1 MSRSLPCLFAV
12 LGLMTAAQWA
22 LASTIDPTDK
32 FAYAQSTGWMNL
44 RPDQS
49 GGGEGVTVT
58 LYHLSGKSY
67 GQSTGWVEFGDG
79 TPADGLHYSN
89 TGAADVGVNVD
100 ALFNLSGYAYGQSI
114 GWINF
119 GWAAPNDANRPRINP
134 ATNQFMGY
142 AYAQSV
148 GWINLGTG
156 FLRTQDILQ
165 LEDTDS
171 DYLPDAWELVQAGNL
186 FTLGFFSDTDAD
198 GITDWRELFSFRSLT
213 TANATSDYDG
223 DGATD
228 GEELLAGTS
237 PYDAQDIPPNNSNIT
252 TLETFVYGQSIG
264 WINLKHDQPGVP
276 SGIAVSAY
284 RLRGTAYGQ
293 SIGWISFGNG
303 RPANGLRYSNT
314 SATDCGVNIDYKG
327 DLTGC
332 AYAQSAGWI
341 NFGWAS
347 PSDPNRPRLN
357 LLTLQFEGYAYGQSV
372 GWIKLG
378 DFNVGIGLFEFL
390 PDSDTDGLLD
400 AWEIAVAG
408 NLTTLNFASD
418 SDGDGIADRSEFQYF
433 RAISIANATSDTDG
447 DGLSD
452 AQEVL
457 LGSNPADPFS
467 RPPGSGT
474 NVGTDFAFVYGQ
486 SVGWINAIHNQP
498 NSPSGLSVRDTH
510 LKGEAWGQSVGWI
523 HFGNGS
529 PVDGRHYSNSTAAD
543 IGVNVDE
550 LGNLSGYAYG
560 QSCGWINFGWAAANQ
575 ADRPR
580 IDLDTG
586 FLLGYAYGQSIGW
599 INLSGL
605 KLNNLERPDND
616 FDGISDAW
624 EILHFGNTFIAGYGS
639 DSDQDGQNDAAEY
652 LAGTDPLDGA
662 SHFSAS
668 PQIQADFFQ
677 ITFPSVPSRRYTI
690 ESSQD
695 LSIWSALAPL
705 KFAPDAGSS
714 TTRLIPVSAEEI
726 KNFYR
731 VSASLPLSGGGG
743 GGGGIGIGP

>member
-100 ALFNLSGYAYGQSI
+100 ALFNLS
-114 GWINF
+114 
-119 GWAAPNDANRPRINP
+119 
-134 ATNQFMGY
+134 
-142 AYAQSV
+142 
-148 GWINLGTG
+148 
-156 FLRTQDILQ
+156 
-165 LEDTDS
+165 
-171 DYLPDAWELVQAGNL
+171 
-186 FTLGFFSDTDAD
+186 
-198 GITDWRELFSFRSLT
+198 
-213 TANATSDYDG
+213 
-223 DGATD
+223 
-228 GEELLAGTS
+228 
-237 PYDAQDIPPNNSNIT
+237 
-252 TLETFVYGQSIG
+252 
-264 WINLKHDQPGVP
+264 
-276 SGIAVSAY
+276 
-284 RLRGTAYGQ
+284 
-293 SIGWISFGNG
+293 
-303 RPANGLRYSNT
+303 
-314 SATDCGVNIDYKG
+314 
-327 DLTGC
+327 
-332 AYAQSAGWI
+332 
-341 NFGWAS
+341 
-347 PSDPNRPRLN
+347 
-357 LLTLQFEGYAYGQSV
+357 
-372 GWIKLG
+372 
-378 DFNVGIGLFEFL
+378 
-390 PDSDTDGLLD
+390 
-400 AWEIAVAG
+400 
-408 NLTTLNFASD
+408 
-418 SDGDGIADRSEFQYF
+418 
-433 RAISIANATSDTDG
+433 
-447 DGLSD
+447 
-452 AQEVL
+452 
-457 LGSNPADPFS
+457 
-467 RPPGSGT
+467 
-474 NVGTDFAFVYGQ
+474 
-486 SVGWINAIHNQP
+486 
-498 NSPSGLSVRDTH
+498 
-510 LKGEAWGQSVGWI
+510 
-523 HFGNGS
+523 
-529 PVDGRHYSNSTAAD
+529 
-543 IGVNVDE
+543 
-550 LGNLSGYAYG
+550 
-560 QSCGWINFGWAAANQ
+560 
-575 ADRPR
+575 
-580 IDLDTG
+580 
-586 FLLGYAYGQSIGW
+586 GYAYGQSIGW